1 MSDDQP
7 PFDQSYVLRVTSA
20 KINKAIDTSFY
31 KTSSRL
37 EEFPEKS
44 EKWIEVLNTLHS
56 LHALRRVVEE
66 FESAN
71 KHLFANNKSG
81 SDEQ

>member
-1 MSDDQP
+1 MSEDKP
-7 PFDQSYVLRVTSA
+7 PFDQSYVMRVTIA
-20 KINKAIDTSFY
+20 KVNKAIDTSFY

-37 EEFPEKS
+37 EEFEEKS

-56 LHALRRVVEE
+56 LHALRRVIEE

-71 KHLFANNKSG
+71 KHLFVNNKDS
-81 SDEQ
+81 SHE